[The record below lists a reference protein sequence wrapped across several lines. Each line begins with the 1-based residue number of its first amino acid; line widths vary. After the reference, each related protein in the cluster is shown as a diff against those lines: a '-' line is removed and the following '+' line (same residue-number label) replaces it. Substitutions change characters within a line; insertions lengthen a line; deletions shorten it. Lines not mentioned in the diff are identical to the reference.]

1 MLSLIRR
8 VVPRG
13 FVLPTMEWPRARA
26 RVDERADG
34 TAMRNLAAGG
44 LCAIVAVA
52 FAGAFGQLVFGGAL
66 SPYLGYGVRT
76 ALISTIVMLL
86 VLPMRGAFRFSVGG
100 PDANPSAVLAVSL
113 SGMAGAIAAP
123 EEMLPTVVAFVAIS
137 AVTCGG
143 LVWVVGASAGGRCVR
158 YIPYPVVAGFL
169 AGSGYLLVAGAFR
182 SVTGETLSFGAL
194 TRAWAAGPMA
204 GVTAI
209 VVAAALFAGVKYVR
223 HYLVIP
229 GVIVGAILAFHA
241 VRAGVG
247 IDVETARTQ
256 GLLLPIPAAMSWE
269 SFRALDFSLTRWD
282 LLWTRVTEIA
292 AMTAVVVVT
301 ALMNTTSIEVAT
313 GRDGNADREL
323 RAIGVGNLLAGALG
337 GMVASNS
344 FNRTLLNVKAGATSA
359 WATRLAAGV
368 IVVALFAAPGTMGF
382 LPRPVLAGLI
392 LYLGVSLLTAWA
404 IESRRTM
411 GTIDYAV
418 VLVILGVVM
427 AVGIVP
433 GVVVGIFIA
442 CASFAVAMSR
452 GRNVRHAFTAQ
463 THRSNVER
471 TADEI
476 ATLRAEGDALRG
488 FVLDG
493 VLFFG
498 TAARLLEEIRGS
510 LERTKVVLLDFRLV
524 QGIDGSAIV
533 VLKRV
538 HSLCRELGTE
548 LVLTGVSNWI
558 EARMARGGFDFGA
571 QHVHR
576 FADLDR
582 GLEWCEERILG
593 RRETPAGLVAQ
604 TWGGAL
610 TSEEGALLEK
620 CCERRRLVPGELLIR
635 QGNASDAMY
644 FIERGRVHV
653 MLPPETPG
661 EGSMKRLRTYGAGS
675 IVGEM
680 GFYTGEA
687 RSADI
692 VVEEET
698 EALCLTRERL
708 STLEVSDPALA
719 HALQRVV
726 IQNLAQRLRAA
737 NEEIRE
743 LL

>member
-1 MLSLIRR
+1 
-8 VVPRG
+8 
-13 FVLPTMEWPRARA
+13 
-26 RVDERADG
+26 
-34 TAMRNLAAGG
+34 MRNIAAGG

-76 ALISTIVMLL
+76 ALISTIVMML
-86 VLPMRGAFRFSVGG
+86 VLPTRGAFRFTVGG

-113 SGMAGAIAAP
+113 SGIAGAIATPA
-123 EEMLPTVVAFVAIS
+123 EVLPTVIAFVAIS
-137 AVTCGG
+137 AVACGG

-182 SVTGETLSFGAL
+182 SVTGEAPGFEAL
-194 TRAWAAGPMA
+194 TRAWTVGPMA
-204 GVTAI
+204 SVTAI
-209 VVAAALFAGVKYVR
+209 VVAAALFAGVRYVR

-229 GVIVGAILAFHA
+229 GVIVGAILVFHA
-241 VRAGVG
+241 VCAGMG
-247 IDVETARTQ
+247 IDAATARTQ
-256 GLLLPIPAAMSWE
+256 GLLLPIPEAFSWE
-269 SFRALDFSLTRWD
+269 GFRGLDFSMTRWD
-282 LLWTRVTEIA
+282 LLLESVTEIG

-313 GRDGNADREL
+313 GRDGDADREL
-323 RAIGVGNLLAGALG
+323 RAIGMGNILAGALG

-368 IVVALFAAPGTMGF
+368 IVAALLTAPGAMGW

-411 GTIDYAV
+411 GAIDYAV
-418 VLVILGVVM
+418 VLVILGVVI

-433 GVVVGIFIA
+433 GVVLGIFIA
-442 CASFAVAMSR
+442 CASFAAAMSR
-452 GRNVRHAFTAQ
+452 SRNVRHAFTAQ

-471 TADEI
+471 TADEV
-476 ATLRAEGDALRG
+476 AVLRAEGDALRG

-538 HSLCRELGTE
+538 HGLCRELGTE
-548 LVLTGVSNWI
+548 LVLTGISSWI
-558 EARMARGGFDFGA
+558 EARMARCGFDFDAG
-571 QHVHR
+571 HVHR

-582 GLEWCEERILG
+582 GLEWGEERILG
-593 RRETPAGLVAQ
+593 QRDIPAGARAEP
-604 TWGGAL
+604 WGGAL
-610 TSEEGALLEK
+610 TSEESALLEK

-635 QGNASDAMY
+635 QGEPSDAMY

-661 EGSMKRLRTYGAGS
+661 QGSTKRLRTYGAGS

-680 GFYTGEA
+680 GFYTGEP

-708 STLEVSDPALA
+708 SALEVSEPALA